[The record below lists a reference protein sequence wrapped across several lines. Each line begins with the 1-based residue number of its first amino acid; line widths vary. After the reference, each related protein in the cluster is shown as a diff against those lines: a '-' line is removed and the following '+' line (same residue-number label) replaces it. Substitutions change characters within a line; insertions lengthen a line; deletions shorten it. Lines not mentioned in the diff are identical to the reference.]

1 MWSAVRKRSFRK
13 AEYEESSRRLNNP
26 GCGWYHIH
34 TFAAQKAPALPAEI
48 EPEEELA
55 LVLIDIGAFR
65 AEELS
70 ETALSHIRQIFDFF
84 HEKGRQMILR
94 FAYDTAGKGPE
105 REPGA
110 LSLVRRHMEQA
121 GSVIC
126 DYTEDILVIQGIFV
140 GSWGEMHGSKFLGRE
155 QMRELAAGLWRT
167 TGESCCLAVRTP
179 AQWREIA
186 ADAGGEAVPGKR
198 LALFNDGMFGSV
210 TDLGTYGGTDERE
223 QEAERARELEWQSGH
238 MESVPCG
245 GEALWSGTPTGY
257 MAAAQDMKRM
267 HVSYLNSA
275 YHPRLLSYWR
285 QERVREPGCWQGMS
299 GYDYIGGHLGY
310 RFVVQAVS
318 PARGN
323 ALNVLIENCGFAGLC
338 VEAECLLVTEDESG
352 RVSRAVLD
360 TDPREWKSGKRTL
373 LRIGLPGPRGMPADE
388 KTGRI
393 AGRSAEKKA
402 HKLFLELRRKGDG
415 RILRFANRGADERV
429 LLGEIS

>member
-84 HEKGRQMILR
+84 HENGKQMILR

-186 ADAGGEAVPGKR
+186 GTDR
-198 LALFNDGMFGSV
+198 QLASRMGLFNDGLLSSG
-210 TDLGTYGGTDERE
+210 TDMGTYDMDGQGDERRSR
-223 QEAERARELEWQSGH
+223 EAELDFQRELCTG
-238 MESVPCG
+238 VPNG
-245 GEALWSGTPTGY
+245 GEVIADNPYNDFDNAVRDLSAMHITYLNQDYDKAVFDKW
-257 MAAAQDMKRM
+257 AAAE
-267 HVSYLNSA
+267 VSGQGCFDGLDG
-275 YHPRLLSYWR
+275 LSYIR
-285 QERVREPGCWQGMS
+285 RR
-299 GYDYIGGHLGY
+299 LGY
-310 RFVVQAVS
+310 RLLITQTTAVRRLLQQRLDLTVS
-318 PARGN
+318 FRN
-323 ALNVLIENCGFAGLC
+323 AGFAPLYAAPELTLT
-338 VEAECLLVTEDESG
+338 VQKED
-352 RVSRAVLD
+352 ANTVLSYPAAHSLED
-360 TDPREWKSGKRTL
+360 
-373 LRIGLPGPRGMPADE
+373 LPGGEDAGKIGTAQVSLPLEGLTEGVYRLYLNLQDPAS
-388 KTGRI
+388 GQP
-393 AGRSAEKKA
+393 
-402 HKLFLELRRKGDG
+402 
-415 RILRFANRGADERV
+415 V
-429 LLGEIS
+429 LLANEQDREDSGYFLGTVTVR